1 MSKEIVYLDRFEI
14 ADGKSDQF
22 RRFVEELVRLVEEN
36 RPGAISINYGLDEG
50 GQHGTAV
57 FVFADAAAF
66 DRYLDLVSPRF
77 RESVELLAST
87 DIELLGR
94 PSDRA
99 TAMAKA
105 FNATVKPDLVGLH
118 R

>member
-1 MSKEIVYLDRFEI
+1 MSNEVVYVDRFEI
-14 ADGKSDQF
+14 ADGKLAQF
-22 RRFVEELVRLVEEN
+22 RRFAEEMVRLVDEEK
-36 RPGAISINYGLDEG
+36 PGAISINYGLDEG
-50 GQHGTAV
+50 GQRGTAV

-66 DRYLDLVSPRF
+66 DRYLDLASPRF
-77 RESVELLAST
+77 RESVELLSST

-99 TAMAKA
+99 TEMAKA
-105 FNATVKPDLVGLH
+105 FNATVKTDLVGLH